1 MGNTTQAVVSVV
13 EDLEEGEALFEEI
26 LEPMSRSGL
35 VTEISEGIFSVILNQ
50 ALEVIVIA
58 SLGTIKFL
66 ATKDDSGEEL
76 LEEYDQDNSLWNLSE

>member
-1 MGNTTQAVVSVV
+1 MGNTSQAVVSVV